1 MKPLQDD
8 TGRVVHPEDWDDI
21 AEQRARAHAAVN
33 HIAAARGLPK
43 PWPDSDVDLP
53 AWLQE
58 AVDDGRIADWG
69 VQELGEMRERLAAA
83 DQRAVTGMFYTPDPV
98 AQFMSRFSLDAAL
111 KQVVEPGDPGSVL
124 QVVAL
129 DPACG
134 TGVFLVWAA
143 RKIATRYAAELAGI
157 SEPEVSEQ
165 MIRLVLPEVMGE
177 CVFGIDV
184 DPVAVDLARSV
195 LWLETSGTQEIT
207 FMDRNVITGNALA
220 GPDTMPP
227 KLEERYPTLP
237 TPDTDARF
245 GFGEVA

>member
-21 AEQRARAHAAVN
+21 AEQQARARTAVN
-33 HIAAARGLPK
+33 HLAAARGLPA
-43 PWPDSDVDLP
+43 PWPNTDVTLP

-58 AVDDGRIADWG
+58 AVDTGQIAGWG
-69 VQELGEMRERLAAA
+69 VQELGEMRERLADE
-83 DQRAVTGMFYTPDPV
+83 DQRAASGLFYTPDPV
-98 AQFMSRFSLDAAL
+98 AAFMSRFSLDLAL
-111 KQVVEPGDPGSVL
+111 QRVVEPGDPGSVL
-124 QVVAL
+124 QVVAV

-134 TGVFLVWAA
+134 AGVFLVWAA

-157 SEPEVSEQ
+157 NEPEVSEQ
-165 MIRLVLPEVMGE
+165 MIRLVLPEVMSE
-177 CVFGIDV
+177 CVFGIDI

-195 LWLETSGTQEIT
+195 LWLETSGTQDIT

-220 GPDTMPP
+220 GAHAVPP

-237 TPDTDARF
+237 APEPDGLFD
-245 GFGEVA
+245 FGEVA

>member
-8 TGRVVHPEDWDDI
+8 TGRVIHPEDWDDI

-33 HIAAARGLPK
+33 HIAEARGLPK
-43 PWPDSDVDLP
+43 PWPDSDVTLP

-58 AVDDGRIADWG
+58 DVDTGCIAEWG
-69 VQELGEMRERLAAA
+69 VQELGAMRERLAAA
-83 DQRAVTGMFYTPDPV
+83 DQRAATGLFYTPDPV
-98 AQFMSRFSLDAAL
+98 ASAMSRFSLDVAL
-111 KQVVEPGDPGSVL
+111 QQVTEPGDPGSVL

-157 SEPEVSEQ
+157 SEREVSGQ

-177 CVFGIDV
+177 CVFGIDI

-195 LWLETSGTQEIT
+195 LWLETSGIEEIT

-220 GPDTMPP
+220 GPDAMPP
-227 KLEERYPTLP
+227 KLEERYPTLRQS
-237 TPDTDARF
+237 TSDSLFDI
-245 GFGEVA
+245 GEVA